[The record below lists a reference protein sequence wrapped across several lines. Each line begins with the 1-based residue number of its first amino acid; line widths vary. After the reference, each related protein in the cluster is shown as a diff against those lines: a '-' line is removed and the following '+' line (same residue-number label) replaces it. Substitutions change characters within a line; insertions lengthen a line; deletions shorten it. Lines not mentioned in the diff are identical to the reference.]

1 MTLTQTITMYH
12 MSLSQITSITTMKS
26 LSGQQHTLHGHTHTH
41 LAVMALVLSA
51 ILAECSELALIKFSA
66 TADTA
71 VSCFS

>member
-1 MTLTQTITMYH
+1 
-12 MSLSQITSITTMKS
+12 MKS

-51 ILAECSELALIKFSA
+51 KCSELALIKFSA